1 MTLVDAGRTYV
12 WAPVRARRGAA
23 SLGHGAVVVL
33 ETRHRTGLGLVSRAD
48 ERVFKS
54 DSRSKG
60 APADAGA
67 ERERRGDGGAAWSVH
82 VSRLSHWRRRRLR
95 REQ

>member
-54 DSRSKG
+54 DSPIEGGHLRTRVRSV
-60 APADAGA
+60 
-67 ERERRGDGGAAWSVH
+67 RGAATVEPRGLCTSSVG
-82 VSRLSHWRRRRLR
+82 RTGG
-95 REQ
+95 EDD

>member
-54 DSRSKG
+54 DSPIEGGTCGRGCG
-60 APADAGA
+60 A
-67 ERERRGDGGAAWSVH
+67 
-82 VSRLSHWRRRRLR
+82 
-95 REQ
+95 

>member
-54 DSRSKG
+54 DSPIAGGTCG
-60 APADAGA
+60 A
-67 ERERRGDGGAAWSVH
+67 
-82 VSRLSHWRRRRLR
+82 
-95 REQ
+95 